1 MTDLDAL
8 STRVSEFDI
17 VANCASSSDV
27 SLTIAILKG
36 LKSRFENGKGVGT
49 LIHTS
54 GAANFLDFN
63 KEGKFDPNAKIWTVR
78 GLCSSTFY
86 TWLTY
91 TVYVGL
97 GGRRK
102 ANSSSTIPRQCR
114 CPVRITCLLSSNIG
128 ENNHIQTAY

>member
-1 MTDLDAL
+1 MVVDPLTDLDAL

-17 VANCASSSDV
+17 VVNCASSSDV

-63 KEGKFDPNAKIWTVR
+63 KEGKFDSNAKIWTVR
-78 GLCSSTFY
+78 GLSYSSLY
-86 TWLTY
+86 T
-91 TVYVGL
+91 
-97 GGRRK
+97 
-102 ANSSSTIPRQCR
+102 
-114 CPVRITCLLSSNIG
+114 
-128 ENNHIQTAY
+128 